1 MILGRAG
8 GWVMIS
14 DLFTRLG
21 VAAVSALI
29 SVLIWMRLEKKLS
42 STQKMILNKILYIA
56 IFAWILFLVLS
67 LAIGI
72 FFGRGII

>member
-1 MILGRAG
+1 
-8 GWVMIS
+8 MIS

>member
-1 MILGRAG
+1 M
-8 GWVMIS
+8 MIS

-56 IFAWILFLVLS
+56 IFVWVLFLVLS
-67 LAIGI
+67 LAVGI

>member
-1 MILGRAG
+1 
-8 GWVMIS
+8 MIS

-42 STQKMILNKILYIA
+42 STQKMKLNKILYIA
-56 IFAWILFLVLS
+56 IFVWVLFLVLS
-67 LAIGI
+67 LAVGI

>member
-1 MILGRAG
+1 
-8 GWVMIS
+8 MIS

-56 IFAWILFLVLS
+56 IFVWVLFLVLS
-67 LAIGI
+67 LAVGI

>member
-1 MILGRAG
+1 
-8 GWVMIS
+8 MIS

-21 VAAVSALI
+21 VVVLSAFAV
-29 SVLIWMRLEKKLS
+29 VPIWMRLEKKLS

-56 IFAWILFLVLS
+56 IFVWVLFLVLS
-67 LAIGI
+67 LAVGI

>member
-1 MILGRAG
+1 M
-8 GWVMIS
+8 MIS